1 MIRVGKHIA
10 GLGLMAA
17 LAAGSVI
24 GMGRAEAAPL
34 PALAKAPVIETSTGV
49 QTVAARRGRVVVRRG
64 GPVRIVR
71 VHRPRTVIIRRSRPV
86 ARSVVVVGNR
96 CGYYRSRWQVTGNPV
111 WRRRLDLCLAGVR

>member
-24 GMGRAEAAPL
+24 GMGQAQAAPL
-34 PALAKAPVIETSTGV
+34 PVLANAPMIETSTGV

-64 GPVRIVR
+64 GPVRVIR
-71 VHRPRTVIIRRSRPV
+71 VQRPRTVIIRSSRPV

-96 CGYYRSRWQVTGNPV
+96 CGFYRSRWQATGSQM
-111 WRRRLDLCLAGVR
+111 WRRRLDLCLRGVR